1 MADAPPL
8 TGPGEDS
15 SSAPMRGALP
25 RAIPRLGGV
34 RALLPADV
42 PFAPRRVPFFYGW
55 VVVAAAS
62 SGVLFSIPGQ
72 TMGVS
77 VFTDSLLEA
86 TGLGRLAF
94 SNAYLLGTLGAATL
108 LPRAGVWIDRLGVRA
123 AALLAALALGA
134 VVAGL
139 SQADRVAKAAASLTA
154 LGSGAAAFAVLTCL
168 FVGLRFFGQG
178 VLTLASQTMLA
189 RWFER
194 RRGLAAAISGLFVAF
209 GFGYAPRLLDAW
221 IQRAGWRGA
230 WLEIAALEVVG
241 MGLLAWLFYREDPES
256 CGLTRDGAAALPEKN
271 ETRPSRDPAT
281 RAEALRTRAFWVL
294 TASLA
299 LQGAVL
305 TGITLHIVDIGAEAG
320 LDRTGAVSLFLPMAV
335 VSTATGGLVGWLADR
350 VQIRTLILSLLG
362 WEVLGFAA
370 SAHLGDAVGFWLAVL
385 GLGVAAGHFTVL
397 SAVGHPR
404 FFGLRHLGAIAAAS
418 MSTVVVG
425 SALGPSALALSRAAL
440 DSYQPALH
448 AAALLPLA
456 IGVFALASLHPRD
469 VPTNDP

>member
-1 MADAPPL
+1 M
-8 TGPGEDS
+8 
-15 SSAPMRGALP
+15 
-25 RAIPRLGGV
+25 
-34 RALLPADV
+34 RALLHADV

-55 VVVAAAS
+55 VVVAAAT

-94 SNAYLLGTLGAATL
+94 SNAYLLGTLGAAAL

-123 AALLAALALGA
+123 SALCAALALGT
-134 VVAGL
+134 VVAVL
-139 SQADRVAKAAASLTA
+139 SQADRVARAAASVTA
-154 LGSGAAAFAVLTCL
+154 LGSGAAAFAVLTLL
-168 FVGLRFFGQG
+168 FVSLRFLGQG
-178 VLTLASQTMLA
+178 VLTLVSHTMLA
-189 RWFER
+189 RWFDR

-221 IQRAGWRGA
+221 IERAGWRGA

-256 CGLTRDGAAALPEKN
+256 CGLTLDGAAASPKKGDPRPEQA
-271 ETRPSRDPAT
+271 PST

-299 LQGAVL
+299 LQGTVL
-305 TGITLHIVDIGAEAG
+305 TGITLHIVDVGAEAG
-320 LDRTGAVSLFLPMAV
+320 LDRTAAVSLFLPMAV
-335 VSTATGGLVGWLADR
+335 VSTAAGGLVGWLADR
-350 VQIRTLILSLLG
+350 VQIRTLVLSLLG
-362 WEVLGFAA
+362 WEAVGFAA
-370 SAHLGDAVGFWLAVL
+370 SAHLGDPAGFWLAAF
-385 GLGVAAGHFTVL
+385 GLGVAGGHFSVL

-440 DSYQPALH
+440 GSYQPALYM
-448 AAALLPLA
+448 AALLPLFV
-456 IGVFALASLHPRD
+456 GLFALAPLHPRD
-469 VPTNDP
+469 VRSNDP